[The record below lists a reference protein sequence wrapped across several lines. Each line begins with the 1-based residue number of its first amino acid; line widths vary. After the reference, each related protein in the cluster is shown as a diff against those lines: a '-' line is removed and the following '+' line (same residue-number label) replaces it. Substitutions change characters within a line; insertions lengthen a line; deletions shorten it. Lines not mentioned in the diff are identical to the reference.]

1 MDALD
6 VLHNRV
12 SMPRLVAPAPTLE
25 QQEALFKAAL
35 RAPDHARLR
44 PWRFLVLEGQALEQ
58 LGELFHAAVLANSA
72 DPNAEAVHRA
82 RTLSLR
88 APMIIVAISSP
99 KAHPK
104 VPEHEQDMSCAVA
117 VGNMLLAAHAM
128 GLGAVWRTGDLAR
141 DRSVCEGLGLGE
153 QEKIIAYLYVGQ
165 SVAEGKPVPELDTR
179 DFFRRW
185 PES

>member
-1 MDALD
+1 MDALSA
-6 VLHNRV
+6 LHNRV

-25 QQEALFKAAL
+25 QQEALFRAAL

-44 PWRFLVLEGQALEQ
+44 PWRFLVLEGQGLEE
-58 LGELFHAAVLANSA
+58 LGELFHKATLASAGDPEAAV
-72 DPNAEAVHRA
+72 VQQA
-82 RTLSLR
+82 RQLSQR

-99 KAHPK
+99 KPHPK

-141 DRSVCEGLGLGE
+141 DRIVCEGLGLTPE
-153 QEKIIAYLYVGQ
+153 EKIIAYLYIGH
-165 SVAEGKPVPELDTR
+165 SLADRPVPVLDST

-185 PES
+185 PEE